1 MSRVTDDHFQWLKD
15 CQGKEDYDG
24 TLLSVSSRYW
34 PGNYRDDGRPSAE
47 SQIIFLG
54 STIAEKDF
62 DGDTKQEVQQAVE
75 AWVSEKVEEFR
86 ESFTRAPV
94 SVTNDPRVVALI
106 EAARAYAAAEEAL
119 ANREY
124 MGINAE
130 SHEKLQPRVHAARR
144 DLDAALANLE
154 KKE

>member
-1 MSRVTDDHFQWLKD
+1 MSRELLPCPFCGASAKMMKPVESTQGQRDAGYGSRQYGVACGADLK
-15 CQGKEDYDG
+15 CEAHVAGFP
-24 TLLSVSSRYW
+24 T
-34 PGNYRDDGRPSAE
+34 SA
-47 SQIIFLG
+47 
-54 STIAEKDF
+54 TAR
-62 DGDTKQEVQQAVE
+62 E
-75 AWVSEKVEEFR
+75 AWN
-86 ESFTRAPV
+86 TRAPV